1 MTIEQQI
8 QMSKQMLANL
18 MEQATTATGETK
30 VSIENMIE
38 MTTQNIRQLARLA

>member
-8 QMSKQMLANL
+8 QMSKQMLNTL
-18 MEQATTATGETK
+18 MEQAATAEGETK
-30 VSIENMIE
+30 TSIENMIE